1 VSERDDETG
10 TATGDDVGNDLAEIE
25 REVASCIASQHALV
39 EYLGGTDDIAPAA
52 LSRLPG
58 WTVGHVL
65 THIARNG
72 DSIVS
77 MLDGH
82 DQYPHGVAGRNADI
96 EDGAGR
102 SWSALVDDVAVSA
115 DAVRRRLLDI
125 DDWAGSVATVGGER
139 PKRLVPQ
146 LRQREVEVHR
156 VDLGLGSEFTE
167 MPADYVRRDLRLME
181 MLWTARKPMGMTPIP
196 DAALAVP
203 PAERLSW
210 LMGRSDI
217 DGVAPAQLF

>member
-1 VSERDDETG
+1 MSERENG
-10 TATGDDVGNDLAEIE
+10 TVDGGTEIE
-25 REVASCIASQHALV
+25 RDVASCIASQQSLV
-39 EYLGGTDDIAPAA
+39 GYLRGMGDVDPTAP
-52 LSRLPG
+52 SRLPA

-65 THIARNG
+65 THIARNA

-77 MLDGH
+77 MLDGN

-115 DAVRRRLLDI
+115 DVVQRRLLDV
-125 DDWAGSVATVGGER
+125 DDWTGTVSMVGGER

-156 VDLGLGSEFTE
+156 VDLGLGSEFAD

-196 DAALAVP
+196 DAALAVS

-210 LMGRSDI
+210 LMGRRDI
-217 DGVAPAQLF
+217 EGVAAADLF